1 MTETQEE
8 TQHEHG
14 PGNVDEP
21 GVQRWV
27 RELRMH
33 VSTTLNDFLRDRS
46 REVIATAPETAG
58 FVERVIEFLD
68 GGKYLRPTFAYLGWL
83 SRAEPSAPAVRAASS
98 LELLHAFALI
108 QDDVMDGSSQRRGR
122 PAMHLSLATERRAN
136 GLMDDADRFGES
148 AATLLGDLCM
158 MWSEQLLRTSGL
170 PHEALDRAWS
180 YYDALRQE
188 LAIGQ
193 YLDLHQAGRNQ
204 RSYAEVMRVAR
215 LKSGSYTVT
224 GPLVLG
230 ARLAGADGAVQHALT
245 RYGGAIGTAFQLR
258 DDVLGLYGDPA
269 VTGKPVSDDLRDR
282 KTTTLIALASELAD
296 TAQHRELR
304 ELLDRASTEPDTAE
318 RVRQLISETG
328 SLDELETRIA
338 TLVEEGTRAID
349 IPAIPGH
356 IRTRLLRMA
365 HATTNRHQ

>member
-1 MTETQEE
+1 MTQAQEG

-14 PGNVDEP
+14 AGAVDHP
-21 GVQRWV
+21 GVQRWTH
-27 RELRMH
+27 ELRTH
-33 VSTTLNDFLRDRS
+33 VSATLIDFLHDRS
-46 REVIATAPETAG
+46 REAAATAPETAG
-58 FVERVIEFLD
+58 FVERIIEFLD

-83 SRAEPSAPAVRAASS
+83 SRAEPSEQAVRAAAS

-108 QDDVMDGSSQRRGR
+108 QDDVMDGSSRRRGR
-122 PAMHLSLATERRAN
+122 PAMHLSLATERREN
-136 GLMDDADRFGES
+136 GMTDASRFGES
-148 AATLLGDLCM
+148 AATLLGDLCL

-170 PHEALDRAWS
+170 PHEALDRVWS

-193 YLDLHQAGRNQ
+193 YLDLHQAGRNEP
-204 RSYAEVMRVAR
+204 SYAEAMRMAR

-224 GPLVLG
+224 RPLVLG
-230 ARLAGADGAVQHALT
+230 ARLAGASATVQHALT
-245 RYGGAIGTAFQLR
+245 RYGKAIGTAFQMR
-258 DDVLGLYGDPA
+258 DDILGLYGDPA
-269 VTGKPVSDDLRDR
+269 ATGKPVNDDLRDC

-296 TAQHRELR
+296 TAQRRELR
-304 ELLDRASTEPDTAE
+304 ELLERATTEPDTAE

-328 SLDELETRIA
+328 SLDELEARIA
-338 TLVEEGTRAID
+338 TLADEGTRAID

-365 HATTNRHQ
+365 HTTTNRHQ